1 MITIKELY
9 PVVHIAKHTEN
20 QQRFVVYSDTR
31 NNNLLLR
38 DVLLAV
44 DDQRTSIIPVSFQA
58 PDLISTIWEHF
69 KSTPEQPMT
78 YEVHGLG
85 VDLDNLKQKYVLYFP
100 LYERGQQLMK
110 EQGASCLAR
119 PEEMF
124 FSDVERDGY
133 KGPRFRRIR

>member
-9 PVVHIAKHTEN
+9 PVVHIAQHTEN
-20 QQRFVVYSDTR
+20 QQKFAVYSDTR

-44 DDQRTSIIPVSFQA
+44 DVGFTIIPVHFQL
-58 PDLISTIWEHF
+58 PELTNTIWEHF
-69 KSTPEQPMT
+69 KSTPERPMT

-100 LYERGQQLMK
+100 PL
-110 EQGASCLAR
+110 
-119 PEEMF
+119 
-124 FSDVERDGY
+124 
-133 KGPRFRRIR
+133 